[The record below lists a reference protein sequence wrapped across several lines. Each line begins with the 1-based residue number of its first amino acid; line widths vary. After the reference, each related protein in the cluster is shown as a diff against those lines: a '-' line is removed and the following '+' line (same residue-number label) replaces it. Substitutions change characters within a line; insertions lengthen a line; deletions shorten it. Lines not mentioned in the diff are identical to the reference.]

1 MLKEIQFIHGR
12 SSVQKNKWYD
22 RLFNNATRAYY
33 NCKDPNFKLFWLD
46 TIKIIDQRRTKYKS
60 DNRPRVIN

>member
-46 TIKIIDQRRTKYKS
+46 TIKIIDQKRTKYKS